1 MNRMPRVLIV
11 DDLQKW
17 QEQLVNIL
25 NRNGFYADSA
35 PTADQA
41 LKRLE
46 EELFHV
52 LVLDIRMNDADHT
65 NVDGIEML
73 TRLKERHWNDTVKVI
88 MLSAYGT
95 QEQMR
100 TAFKD
105 YDVADFVSKDHLNNP
120 SFLDNVRQVFEQEM
134 EINLSLEIQW
144 EQVAGPEQVI
154 PQPEGNG
161 NAGKQGAAFRKRMA
175 VELDDLL
182 CRLFSNAQC
191 IVVKPFIPGHS
202 GSGVLRALPFYAS
215 AGGGHPWVV
224 KFGNL
229 QAILQEHRN
238 FETFV
243 APFVGGGRSTTVLGM
258 RCTPHLGGIIY
269 SQLGATSEHV
279 ESLGHF
285 YQRTDEPAIREV
297 INRLFLQT
305 CSQWYASPGFSRPY
319 NLTHNYQRLLGY
331 TQRELEQAVMQ
342 LKSVQGRERLFFV
355 RLNSVRNFTNP
366 LRSIEHEPFIRT
378 TYECFTHG
386 DFNPDNILVDESRNS
401 WLIDFQSTGPG
412 HILRDIATLDAV
424 VRFQLLTS
432 EEATLDERLTME
444 DALYSIDRFSQVEQL
459 MTLFSTQNRALE
471 KAYATVVHLR
481 TIAHRLVELSAN
493 DRLGEYYIALLYIAL
508 DTLRYS
514 TLPEIQREHA
524 LLSASLLVDRLE
536 RSENNP

>member
-154 PQPEGNG
+154 PHPEGNG

-202 GSGVLRALPFYAS
+202 GSRVLRVLPFYAS
-215 AGGGHPWVV
+215 AGSGHPWVV
-224 KFGNL
+224 KFGNV

-279 ESLGHF
+279 ERLGDF
-285 YQRTDEPAIREV
+285 YQRADEPAIKEV
-297 INRLFLQT
+297 IDRLFLQT
-305 CSQWYASPGFSRPY
+305 CGQWYANPGFLRPY

-331 TQRELEQAVMQ
+331 TQRELEQAVTQ

-366 LRSIEHEPFIRT
+366 LRSTEQEPFIRT

-386 DFNPDNILVDESRNS
+386 DFNPDNILVDENRNC

>member
-1 MNRMPRVLIV
+1 MPRVLIV

-154 PQPEGNG
+154 PHPEGNG

-202 GSGVLRALPFYAS
+202 GSRVLRVLPFYAS
-215 AGGGHPWVV
+215 AGSGHPWVV
-224 KFGNL
+224 KFGNV

-279 ESLGHF
+279 ERLGDF
-285 YQRTDEPAIREV
+285 YQRADEPAIKEV
-297 INRLFLQT
+297 IDRLFLQT
-305 CSQWYASPGFSRPY
+305 CGQWYANPGFLRPY

-331 TQRELEQAVMQ
+331 TQRELEQAVTQ

-366 LRSIEHEPFIRT
+366 LRSTEQEPFIRT

-386 DFNPDNILVDESRNS
+386 DFNPDNILVDENRNC